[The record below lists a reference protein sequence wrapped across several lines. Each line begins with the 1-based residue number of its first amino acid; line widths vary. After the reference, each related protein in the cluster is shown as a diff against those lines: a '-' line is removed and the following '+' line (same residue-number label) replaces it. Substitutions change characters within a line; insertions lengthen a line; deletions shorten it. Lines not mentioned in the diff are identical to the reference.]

1 MPAVATAVVHTEP
14 ASVYLADDIDIL
26 HRVLALEVV
35 ARTDPSLLNGRAEEI
50 REALLEERWGDA
62 VVVWIRET
70 GTGIDVYTNSSVYS
84 DDDVPDDL
92 IGAQLQFSALF
103 RVGARNPSCHFRHRK
118 VTQCRR
124 QNRNRR
130 SLTPYPKI

>member
-84 DDDVPDDL
+84 DDDVPEDL

-103 RVGARNPSCHFRHRK
+103 RVGAPH
-118 VTQCRR
+118 
-124 QNRNRR
+124 
-130 SLTPYPKI
+130 

>member
-84 DDDVPDDL
+84 DDDVPHDL

-103 RVGARNPSCHFRHRK
+103 RVGAPH
-118 VTQCRR
+118 
-124 QNRNRR
+124 
-130 SLTPYPKI
+130 